1 MVTFIWCLFCSWHCS
16 KGFTCNNLTLTTP
29 LWSKHI
35 APILQSR
42 KLMQR
47 VAKPLARGHMANKW
61 WIWDMNVDSLP
72 LEFVILTVLQVLFF
86 HLAKC
91 KE

>member
-1 MVTFIWCLFCSWHCS
+1 
-16 KGFTCNNLTLTTP
+16 
-29 LWSKHI
+29 
-35 APILQSR
+35 
-42 KLMQR
+42 MQ
-47 VAKPLARGHMANKW
+47 GHMANKW

-91 KE
+91 KEWNNLRMSKGEFF